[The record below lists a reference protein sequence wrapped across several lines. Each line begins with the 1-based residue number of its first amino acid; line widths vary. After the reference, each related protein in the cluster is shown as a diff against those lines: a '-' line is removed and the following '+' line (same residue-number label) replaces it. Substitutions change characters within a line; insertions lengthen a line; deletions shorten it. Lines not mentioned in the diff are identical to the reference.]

1 LDQGLVQGWV
11 AQTRAARTRDIAKR
25 KTQLIGI
32 TIYANLDEVLPVM
45 TAATATSATAAPL
58 AGAIPPMRLAQ
69 DFEALRD
76 RADSLSPKI
85 FLATLGS
92 LAKFSAR
99 AGFARNA
106 FEAGGI
112 KALSAD
118 IAYADHVALI
128 AAFKASGA
136 QLVCLCGDDATYE
149 TEAAEVAG
157 TLRKE
162 GAQQIWL
169 AGKFQAAAIDRN
181 LFAGSDILAEL
192 THAIT
197 LLEEPA

>member
-1 LDQGLVQGWV
+1 
-11 AQTRAARTRDIAKR
+11 
-25 KTQLIGI
+25 
-32 TIYANLDEVLPVM
+32 
-45 TAATATSATAAPL
+45 
-58 AGAIPPMRLAQ
+58 MRLAQ
-69 DFEALRD
+69 EFEALRD

-112 KALSAD
+112 KALGAD
-118 IAYADHVALI
+118 IAYPDQAALI
-128 AAFKASGA
+128 TAFRASGA
-136 QLVCLCGDDATYE
+136 HLVCLCGDDATYE
-149 TEAAEVAG
+149 AEATEAAAALKAAG
-157 TLRKE
+157 AR
-162 GAQQIWL
+162 QIWL
-169 AGKFQAAAIDRN
+169 AGKFQAATIDRN

-197 LLEEPA
+197 LLEGPA